1 MTKKAPRFRA
11 RKRGDTTY
19 YFYDHGG
26 KPRRET
32 ALGKDYGRAIKR
44 WAEIEHATSLP
55 PAAVLLFAHVAD
67 AYAREMIPKKAPR
80 TQRDNK
86 VELANLL
93 EYFNDPPAPFES
105 ITAGDVYDYMRW
117 RESAPIRATREK
129 ALLSHIWNWA
139 RGKRYTNLPNPCAG
153 IKGERAGRDAYIE
166 DADYKAIWTAA
177 NETLRDA
184 MDLAY
189 LTGQRPADVL
199 KMMESDIR
207 DDVLR
212 VRQNKT
218 GTKLRMTV
226 AGSLPALLARI
237 DARKRKFK
245 VHCTRL
251 VVNPYGKPIGVHA
264 LSRHWTAACAAAGV
278 TGYQFR
284 DIRAKAATDAAEA
297 AGSTRRATK
306 LLGHADEKTTTGYL
320 RNRVGELVALAGE
333 LHHLHPD
340 AENAENEKKES
351 APKGA

>member
-1 MTKKAPRFRA
+1 M
-11 RKRGDTTY
+11 
-19 YFYDHGG
+19 
-26 KPRRET
+26 
-32 ALGKDYGRAIKR
+32 
-44 WAEIEHATSLP
+44 
-55 PAAVLLFAHVAD
+55 AA
-67 AYAREMIPKKAPR
+67 
-80 TQRDNK
+80 
-86 VELANLL
+86 
-93 EYFNDPPAPFES
+93 S
-105 ITAGDVYDYMRW
+105 
-117 RESAPIRATREK
+117 
-129 ALLSHIWNWA
+129 
-139 RGKRYTNLPNPCAG
+139 
-153 IKGERAGRDAYIE
+153 
-166 DADYKAIWTAA
+166 
-177 NETLRDA
+177 ETLRDA

-237 DARKRKFK
+237 DARKRQFK

-264 LSRHWTAACAAAGV
+264 LSRHWTAACSAAGV
-278 TGYQFR
+278 KGYQFR

-306 LLGHADEKTTTGYL
+306 LLGHADERTTTIYL
-320 RNRVGELVALAGE
+320 RNRLGEVVSPTGE
-333 LHHLHPD
+333 TPQTRKRSQS
-340 AENAENEKKES
+340 AEKES